1 MSTQRIYALP
11 VETTQ
16 WRFDGAT
23 EIQFNWEYD
32 DGSAPLLELYEKGKQ
47 QQWDASER
55 LDWSLQLD
63 PENPMQLKDE
73 SISIYQTDYWQR
85 MTDKEKAWLRR
96 NLQANSISQF
106 MHGEQGALI
115 ATAKI
120 VATVPD
126 VNAKFYAATQVMDE
140 ARHVEAYKR
149 LLHEKF
155 DLAYPITPSLKTLLE
170 QTLTDRRWDMTYLG
184 MQVLIEGLA
193 LSAFQ
198 AIRDK
203 SGNTLAGAVNAYV
216 MQDEA
221 RHVSFGRLAL
231 REYYPQLSEAERDE
245 REEFVVEALY
255 FMRDRF
261 NQSEVWERSG
271 LPVEKLN
278 ELHYQSKQMN
288 SFRGRLFSR
297 IVPTVK
303 DIGLWGTRVQKAFT
317 EMGVMDYA
325 KIDVVEQLA
334 NDGRVAD
341 EFDKKMFVEKAIAAE

>member
-32 DGSAPLLELYEKGKQ
+32 DGSAPLLDLYEKGKR

-231 REYYPQLSEAERDE
+231 REYYPQLSDAERDE

-341 EFDKKMFVEKAIAAE
+341 EFDKKMFVDRAIAAE

>member
-32 DGSAPLLELYEKGKQ
+32 DGSAPLLDLYEKGKR

-231 REYYPQLSEAERDE
+231 REYYPELSDAERDE

-341 EFDKKMFVEKAIAAE
+341 EFDKKMFVDRAIAAE